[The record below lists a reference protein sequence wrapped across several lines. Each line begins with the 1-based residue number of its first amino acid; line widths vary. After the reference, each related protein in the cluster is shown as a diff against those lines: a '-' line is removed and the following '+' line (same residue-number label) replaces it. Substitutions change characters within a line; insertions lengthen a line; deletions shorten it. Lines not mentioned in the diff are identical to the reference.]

1 MQAVMKIDLSLASES
16 SSKSL
21 KKSYKSIVAAIF
33 IAATFLLASGP
44 AWAVS
49 ITAEGLKAWQEEL
62 AVQTLTAV
70 AESIPQSGSPAYR
83 AEILQTVARRLFA
96 GYRISAVSRG
106 SGSAVV
112 KFDAAGDELFWRVD
126 VAVPSLRDMP
136 LEWFQEDM
144 VGLADEI
151 SVLLQGVPLESLSW
165 SDRALQEKINALAEE
180 RLPGWTPEML
190 VTRGDAEAVLSV
202 SFVPQMP
209 MILAVNPSFTSTSL
223 PTLLYGE
230 FRDDLQ
236 GHLAPLVGL
245 PVKWASKHS
254 ADLARWTEGYIND
267 QMLVRRSNSSA
278 EASFQASQIS
288 NMNVRIESRNYTI
301 AAWATIYA
309 GTSDKSA
316 ELGLHL
322 GRKVE
327 IIRDLDME
335 AYAEGIL
342 GLRDWDIDGRFGLR
356 WRPMVRNLWL
366 GGEWDTEDEMW
377 WGKLSLDAEL
387 HKPYA
392 WIRLREDGVFNGALG
407 WRATEYISFEVEYDE
422 RDEDRWSLKMIGNL

>member
-1 MQAVMKIDLSLASES
+1 MKS
-16 SSKSL
+16 S
-21 KKSYKSIVAAIF
+21 
-33 IAATFLLASGP
+33 
-44 AWAVS
+44 
-49 ITAEGLKAWQEEL
+49 
-62 AVQTLTAV
+62 
-70 AESIPQSGSPAYR
+70 
-83 AEILQTVARRLFA
+83 
-96 GYRISAVSRG
+96 
-106 SGSAVV
+106 
-112 KFDAAGDELFWRVD
+112 
-126 VAVPSLRDMP
+126 
-136 LEWFQEDM
+136 
-144 VGLADEI
+144 
-151 SVLLQGVPLESLSW
+151 
-165 SDRALQEKINALAEE
+165 
-180 RLPGWTPEML
+180 
-190 VTRGDAEAVLSV
+190 SV
-202 SFVPQMP
+202 SF
-209 MILAVNPSFTSTSL
+209 
-223 PTLLYGE
+223 
-230 FRDDLQ
+230 
-236 GHLAPLVGL
+236 
-245 PVKWASKHS
+245 
-254 ADLARWTEGYIND
+254 
-267 QMLVRRSNSSA
+267 SSA

>member
-1 MQAVMKIDLSLASES
+1 MSLASES
-16 SSKSL
+16 FSKSPT
-21 KKSYKSIVAAIF
+21 KSYKSIVAAIF
-33 IAATFLLASGP
+33 IAATFLLVSSP

-49 ITAEGLKAWQEEL
+49 ITAEGLKDWQKEL

-96 GYRISAVSRG
+96 GYRVSVVSHGR
-106 SGSAVV
+106 GSAVV
-112 KFDAAGDELFWRVD
+112 QFDSAGEELFWRVD

-136 LEWFQEDM
+136 LDWFREDIK
-144 VGLADEI
+144 GLAGEI
-151 SVLLQGVPLESLSW
+151 STLLQGVPLESLSW
-165 SDRALQEKINALAEE
+165 SDRALQEKINALAGE

-209 MILAVNPSFTSTSL
+209 MILAVNPTFTSTSL

-230 FRDDLQ
+230 FREDLQ
-236 GHLAPLVGL
+236 GHFAPLVGL

-254 ADLARWTEGYIND
+254 DDLSRWAEGYIND
-267 QMLVRRSNSSA
+267 QMIVRRLNSSA
-278 EASFQASQIS
+278 EANFQASQIS
-288 NMNVRIESRNYTI
+288 NMNVRIDSRNYTV

-309 GTSDKSA
+309 GTSEKSA
-316 ELGLHL
+316 ELGVHL

-327 IIRDLDME
+327 IFRNLDME

-342 GLRDWDIDGRFGLR
+342 GLRDWDINGRFGLR

-392 WIRLREDGVFNGALG
+392 WIRLREGGVFNGALG

>member
-1 MQAVMKIDLSLASES
+1 MQAVRKTDLSLASES

-49 ITAEGLKAWQEEL
+49 ITAEGLKEWQEEL

-96 GYRISAVSRG
+96 GYRITAVSRG

-112 KFDAAGDELFWRVD
+112 KFDAAGEELFWRVD

-144 VGLADEI
+144 AGLADEI

-301 AAWATIYA
+301 AA
-309 GTSDKSA
+309 
-316 ELGLHL
+316 
-322 GRKVE
+322 
-327 IIRDLDME
+327 
-335 AYAEGIL
+335 
-342 GLRDWDIDGRFGLR
+342 LRDWDIDGRFGLR

>member
-1 MQAVMKIDLSLASES
+1 MRTGSALASES
-16 SSKSL
+16 SSRPGYRR
-21 KKSYKSIVAAIF
+21 YKRIVAAIF
-33 IAATFLLASGP
+33 IAATFLLASGR

-49 ITAEGLKAWQEEL
+49 ITTDGLAEWQEEL
-62 AVQTLTAV
+62 AAQTLTAV
-70 AESIPQSGSPAYR
+70 AESIPQSGGAEYR

-96 GYRISAVSRG
+96 GYRVTVTPRG
-106 SGSAVV
+106 KGTAVV
-112 KFDAAGDELFWRVD
+112 RFDAQDGTLLWRVEL
-126 VAVPSLRDMP
+126 ATPSLRDMP
-136 LEWFQEDM
+136 LEWFGSDVE
-144 VGLADEI
+144 GFASEI
-151 SVLLQGVPLESLSW
+151 ASLLDGVPLESLSW
-165 SDRALQEKINALAEE
+165 SDRALQDKINALAAE

-190 VTRGDAEAVLSV
+190 ITRGEAEAVLSV

-223 PTLLYGE
+223 PTLFYGE
-230 FRDDLQ
+230 FREELQ
-236 GHLAPLVGL
+236 GHYAPLVGL
-245 PVKWASKHS
+245 PVKWAAKHS
-254 ADLARWTEGYIND
+254 RDLAEWTEDYINE

-288 NMNVRIESRNYTI
+288 NMNVKIDSRNYTI

-327 IIRDLDME
+327 LIPDLDME

-342 GLRDWDIDGRFGLR
+342 GLQDWQIDGRFGLR
-356 WRPMVRNLWL
+356 FRPMARSLWL

-392 WIRLREDGVFNGALG
+392 WVRLREDGIFNGALG

-422 RDEDRWSLKMIGNL
+422 RDGDRWSLKMIGNL

>member
-1 MQAVMKIDLSLASES
+1 MRTVRKTDLSLASES
-16 SSKSL
+16 FSKSPT
-21 KKSYKSIVAAIF
+21 KSYKSIVAAIF
-33 IAATFLLASGP
+33 IAATFLLVSSP

-49 ITAEGLKAWQEEL
+49 ITAEGLKDWQKEL

-70 AESIPQSGSPAYR
+70 AESIPQSGSPAYK

-96 GYRISAVSRG
+96 GYRVSVVSHGR
-106 SGSAVV
+106 GSAVV
-112 KFDAAGDELFWRVD
+112 QFDSAGEELFWRVD

-136 LEWFQEDM
+136 LDWFREDIK
-144 VGLADEI
+144 GLAGEI
-151 SVLLQGVPLESLSW
+151 STLLQGVPLESLSW
-165 SDRALQEKINALAEE
+165 SDRALQEKINALAGE

-209 MILAVNPSFTSTSL
+209 MILAVNPTFTSTSL

-230 FRDDLQ
+230 FREDLQ
-236 GHLAPLVGL
+236 GHFAPLVGL

-254 ADLARWTEGYIND
+254 DDLSRWAEGYIND
-267 QMLVRRSNSSA
+267 QMIVRRLNSSA
-278 EASFQASQIS
+278 EANFQASQIS
-288 NMNVRIESRNYTI
+288 NMNVRIDSRNYTV

-309 GTSDKSA
+309 GTSEKSA
-316 ELGLHL
+316 ELGVHL

-327 IIRDLDME
+327 IFRNLDME

>member
-1 MQAVMKIDLSLASES
+1 MQTVRKTDLSLASES
-16 SSKSL
+16 FSKSPT
-21 KKSYKSIVAAIF
+21 KSYKSIVAAIF
-33 IAATFLLASGP
+33 IAATFLLVSSP

-49 ITAEGLKAWQEEL
+49 ITAEGLKDWQKEL

-96 GYRISAVSRG
+96 GYRVSVVSQGR
-106 SGSAVV
+106 GSAVV
-112 KFDAAGDELFWRVD
+112 HFDSAGEELFWRVD

-136 LEWFQEDM
+136 LDWFREDIK
-144 VGLADEI
+144 GLAGEI
-151 SVLLQGVPLESLSW
+151 SALLQGVPLESLSW
-165 SDRALQEKINALAEE
+165 SDRALQEKINVLAGE

-209 MILAVNPSFTSTSL
+209 MILAVNPTFTSTSL

-230 FRDDLQ
+230 FREDLQ
-236 GHLAPLVGL
+236 GHFAPLVGL

-254 ADLARWTEGYIND
+254 DDLSRWAEGYIND
-267 QMLVRRSNSSA
+267 QMIVRRLNSSA
-278 EASFQASQIS
+278 EANFQASQIS
-288 NMNVRIESRNYTI
+288 NMNVRIDSRNYTV

-309 GTSDKSA
+309 GTSEKSA
-316 ELGLHL
+316 ELGVHL

-327 IIRDLDME
+327 IFRNLDME

>member
-1 MQAVMKIDLSLASES
+1 MALENCS
-16 SSKSL
+16 SSRR
-21 KKSYKSIVAAIF
+21 KSYISIVAAIF
-33 IAATFLLASGP
+33 IAATFLLVPGK

-49 ITAEGLKAWQEEL
+49 IEAEGLKEWQKEL
-62 AVQTLTAV
+62 ALQTLTAV
-70 AESIPQSGSPAYR
+70 AESIPQSGSSSYR
-83 AEILQTVARRLFA
+83 AEILQTVARRLFS
-96 GYRISAVSRG
+96 GYLVTVKSLGRG
-106 SGSAVV
+106 SAAVR
-112 KFDAAGDELFWRVD
+112 FDAAGEELFWRVE
-126 VAVPSLRDMP
+126 VATPSLRDMP
-136 LEWFQEDM
+136 LEWFRSD
-144 VGLADEI
+144 VSGLADEI
-151 SVLLQGVPLESLSW
+151 SILLQGVPIESLSW

-190 VTRGDAEAVLSV
+190 VTRGESDAVLSV

-223 PTLLYGE
+223 PTLFYGE

-236 GHLAPLVGL
+236 GHYAPLVGL

-254 ADLARWTEGYIND
+254 SDLAKWTEGYLNE
-267 QMLVRRSNSSA
+267 QVLVKRTNSSA
-278 EASFQASQIS
+278 EATFPASQIS
-288 NMNVRIESRNYTI
+288 NMNVRLESRNYTI
-301 AAWATIYA
+301 AAWATVYA

-327 IIRDLDME
+327 IIPDLDME

-342 GLRDWDIDGRFGLR
+342 GLRDWDMDGRFGLR

-377 WGKLSLDAEL
+377 WGKLSLDAQL

-392 WIRLREDGVFNGALG
+392 WVRLREDGVFNGALG

>member
-1 MQAVMKIDLSLASES
+1 M
-16 SSKSL
+16 
-21 KKSYKSIVAAIF
+21 
-33 IAATFLLASGP
+33 LASGP

-49 ITAEGLKAWQEEL
+49 ITAEGLKEWQEEL

-96 GYRISAVSRG
+96 GYRITAVSRG

-112 KFDAAGDELFWRVD
+112 KFDASGEELFWRVD
-126 VAVPSLRDMP
+126 VSVPSLRDMP

-151 SVLLQGVPLESLSW
+151 SVLLQGVPLASLSW
-165 SDRALQEKINALAEE
+165 SDRALQEKINALAEG

-254 ADLARWTEGYIND
+254 ADLARWTESYIND

-278 EASFQASQIS
+278 NFANSLSSSERAASPSIVISSLAS
-288 NMNVRIESRNYTI
+288 
-301 AAWATIYA
+301 
-309 GTSDKSA
+309 
-316 ELGLHL
+316 L
-322 GRKVE
+322 
-327 IIRDLDME
+327 
-335 AYAEGIL
+335 
-342 GLRDWDIDGRFGLR
+342 
-356 WRPMVRNLWL
+356 P
-366 GGEWDTEDEMW
+366 
-377 WGKLSLDAEL
+377 
-387 HKPYA
+387 
-392 WIRLREDGVFNGALG
+392 
-407 WRATEYISFEVEYDE
+407 RA
-422 RDEDRWSLKMIGNL
+422 

>member
-1 MQAVMKIDLSLASES
+1 MSLASVS
-16 SSKSL
+16 FSKLL
-21 KKSYKSIVAAIF
+21 KKSCKNIIVAAIS
-33 IAATFLLASGP
+33 IAAIFLLAAVP

-49 ITAEGLKAWQEEL
+49 ITAEGLKDWQEEL

-83 AEILQTVARRLFA
+83 AEILQTVAMRLFT
-96 GYRISAVSRG
+96 GYSVSVASQGRG
-106 SGSAVV
+106 AAVV
-112 KFDAAGDELFWRVD
+112 RFDPAGEELLWRVD
-126 VAVPSLRDMP
+126 VAVPSLRNMP
-136 LEWFQEDM
+136 LAWFQQD
-144 VGLADEI
+144 VSGLADEI
-151 SVLLQGVPLESLSW
+151 TALLQGVPLESLSW
-165 SDRALQEKINALAEE
+165 SDRALQEKINSLAEE
-180 RLPGWTPEML
+180 RLPGWRPEML

-209 MILAVNPSFTSTSL
+209 MILAVNPTFTSTSL

-236 GHLAPLVGL
+236 GHFAPLVGL
-245 PVKWASKHS
+245 PVKWAAKHS
-254 ADLARWTEGYIND
+254 ADLARWTERYINR

-288 NMNVRIESRNYTI
+288 NMNVRINSRNYTI
-301 AAWATIYA
+301 AAWAAIYA
-309 GTSDKSA
+309 GTSEKSA

-342 GLRDWDIDGRFGLR
+342 GLRDWDLNGRFGLR
-356 WRPMVRNLWL
+356 LRPMVRNLWL

-377 WGKLSLDAEL
+377 WGKLSLDAVL

-422 RDEDRWSLKMIGNL
+422 RGEDRWSLKMIGNL